1 MSYSSKIDL
10 DTALVPTGTPM
21 FADLIAT
28 LERDQSL
35 KPTRRRDLISGLRRV
50 TKAIGRA
57 PQDVPCHGRWL
68 QPRLAKI
75 APAAL
80 GLKAKAWQNVVSNA
94 RAAMVH
100 VGIVERRINRTA
112 DLSPAWQLLWTS
124 VLDSPQSKTLQP
136 PLCRFIHFLNN
147 QGVAPDDVSA
157 EHALI
162 YRDAVIRNEISK
174 SPEVA
179 YRAAVN
185 GWNLAARVLPGWPQT
200 RLPLER
206 RQKIIKLDETAFPKS
221 FLAAIDHLMFQLTHP
236 DPLAEEGRTTA
247 LRPATLTQYRRQI
260 LRFASEL
267 VHAGV
272 PIKKINSIAALL
284 SPETAERGLRQMLS
298 RTENKKTKLISETGA
313 LLRNLS
319 RITGLDE
326 ATQKQL
332 TTLAARVAV
341 APQKGMTRKNRD
353 RLRPLQNDK
362 TMLRLL
368 ELPERLFNTPPA
380 GKSNAYTKA
389 LAREDAV
396 ALAIL
401 LVCPVRIKNIAG
413 IHLEQHIQRPGDGSA
428 FLVLIEDETKN
439 ERPQEFE
446 LPKDVIRM
454 IDRHLATRCPHMCP
468 AGTPWLFPRRDGA
481 GPVVPGQLA
490 ARLKQRV
497 RKATGLIVNAHLFRH
512 SAVMNWL
519 DAKPGGYEGA
529 RHLMGHSAVSHTI
542 NLYSGMEVKSA
553 LHAFAD
559 LMATKK
565 GRRT

>member
-35 KPTRRRDLISGLRRV
+35 KPTRRRDMISGLRRV
-50 TKAIGRA
+50 AKAIGRA

-100 VGIVERRINRTA
+100 VGIVERRDNRIT
-112 DLSPAWQLLWTS
+112 DLSPAWQALWAA
-124 VLDSPQSKTLQP
+124 VLASPQSKSLQP

-147 QGVAPDDVSA
+147 QSLAPDDVNA
-157 EHALI
+157 EHAQT

-185 GWNLAARVLPGWPQT
+185 GWNLAARVLPDWPQI

-206 RQKIIKLDETAFPKS
+206 RQKIIKLEEAAFPKA
-221 FLAAIDHLMFQLTHP
+221 FLADLDRLMFQLTHP
-236 DPLAEEGRTTA
+236 DPLAEEGRATA
-247 LRPATLTQYRRQI
+247 LRPATLAQYRRQI
-260 LRFASEL
+260 IRFASEL

-272 PIKKINSIAALL
+272 PVDEIDSIAALL
-284 SPETAERGLRQMLS
+284 KPETAERGLRQMLT
-298 RTENKKTKLISETGA
+298 RTENKKVKMISEVAA

-319 RITGLDE
+319 RITGQDE
-326 ATQKQL
+326 ASQKEL
-332 TTLAARVAV
+332 TKLAKRVAV

-353 RLRPLQNDK
+353 RLRPLQNDR

-368 ELPERLFNTPPA
+368 QLPERLFKTPPA
-380 GKSNAYTKA
+380 GKANDYTKA

-401 LVCPVRIKNIAG
+401 LVCPVRIKNIAS
-413 IHLEQHIQRPGDGSA
+413 IHLEQHIQRPGDGSVW
-428 FLVLIEDETKN
+428 LVFVEDDTKN

-446 LPKDVIRM
+446 LPKEIVRM

-481 GPVVPGQLA
+481 GPMLAGQLS

-497 RKATGLIVNAHLFRH
+497 GKATGLIVNAHLFRH

-519 DAKPGGYEGA
+519 DANPGGYEVA
-529 RHLMGHSAVSHTI
+529 RRLMGHSDISHTI

-553 LHAFAD
+553 TRAFAD
-559 LMATKK
+559 LMEAKK
-565 GRRT
+565 GRRK